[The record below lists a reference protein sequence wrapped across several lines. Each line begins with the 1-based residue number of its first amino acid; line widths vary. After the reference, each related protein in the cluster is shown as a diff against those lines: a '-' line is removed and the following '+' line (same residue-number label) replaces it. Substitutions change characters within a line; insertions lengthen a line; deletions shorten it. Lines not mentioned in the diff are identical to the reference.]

1 MAIKPSKTSQNA
13 STPILKAVTLCK
25 TGPLQYQAYEL
36 SIQDGKVIGKRLLGR
51 GAPDVSEIQ
60 ISRCEDVLWSIREQT
75 ESAIEIATTV

>member
-1 MAIKPSKTSQNA
+1 MAKQTKQQEP
-13 STPILKAVTLCK
+13 TPILKAVTLCK

-75 ESAIEIATTV
+75 EDAVESAAAL